1 MASAIKKIL
10 LKKGMNAAGKSG
22 LGFIFDERDNKNILL
37 FYNYDSLLSGDVFS
51 KQLLLINNQLI
62 TRLIFFSIRNHS
74 FASRYKQPILQT
86 MNKGKNNFCA
96 SYVSC
101 KHI

>member
-1 MASAIKKIL
+1 
-10 LKKGMNAAGKSG
+10 MNAAGKSG
-22 LGFIFDERDNKNILL
+22 LGFIFA
-37 FYNYDSLLSGDVFS
+37 DSLLSGDVFS

>member
-1 MASAIKKIL
+1 MRLANQDWDLSL
-10 LKKGMNAAGKSG
+10 MKGIIR
-22 LGFIFDERDNKNILL
+22 IFYYL
-37 FYNYDSLLSGDVFS
+37 YYDSLLSGDVFS

-62 TRLIFFSIRNHS
+62 TKLIFFSIRNHS